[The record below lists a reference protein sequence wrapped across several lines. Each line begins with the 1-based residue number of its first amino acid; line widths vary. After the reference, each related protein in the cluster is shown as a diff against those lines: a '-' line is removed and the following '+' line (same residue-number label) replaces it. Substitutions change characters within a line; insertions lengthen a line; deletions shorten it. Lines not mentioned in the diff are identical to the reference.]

1 MVERNKMERNVSP
14 YKNINKMIMLNGN
27 VDWEKMHKERAVS
40 LVLSNV
46 LGPYPRRHP
55 ISSEELF

>member
-40 LVLSNV
+40 LVLF
-46 LGPYPRRHP
+46 RAK
-55 ISSEELF
+55 